1 MRKKFLLSV
10 ILLLCLFISSGCEN
24 KEKDSVKTNSKD
36 VLEKIENCDLDEL
49 KTIVK
54 DNIKKTEELEK
65 ELENSKKEKE
75 ELIQTITD
83 LENQLT
89 ELKNTTNNINNTIE
103 AKYNELKGL
112 IASSITNVSKTNNYT
127 ISKNQLIGTWKDLNS
142 SSVLIFTNDNCQVLG
157 NWVIYNYNNSEMA
170 FAYIYKDGKL
180 YISEAGSTLI
190 KQ

>member
-1 MRKKFLLSV
+1 MKKKIILGV
-10 ILLLCLFISSGCEN
+10 ILVLCLLISSGCESQ
-24 KEKDSVKTNSKD
+24 EKDTPKKTSENVSQ
-36 VLEKIENCDLDEL
+36 KIEDSDLDEL
-49 KTIVK
+49 KTIVA
-54 DNIKKTEELEK
+54 DNIKKTEELEQ
-65 ELENSKKEKE
+65 ELENSKKENEK
-75 ELIQTITD
+75 LIKTITD
-83 LENQLT
+83 LENQLI

-112 IASSITNVSKTNNYT
+112 IASSITIASPTNNYI

-142 SSVLIFTNDNCQVLG
+142 SSVLVFTNDNCQVLG
-157 NWVIYNYNNSEMA
+157 NWIIYNYNNSEMA